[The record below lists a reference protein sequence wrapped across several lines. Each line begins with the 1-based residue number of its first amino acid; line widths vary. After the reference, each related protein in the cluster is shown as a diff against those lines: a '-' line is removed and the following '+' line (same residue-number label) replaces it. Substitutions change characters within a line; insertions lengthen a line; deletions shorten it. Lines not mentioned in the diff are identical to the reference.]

1 MNCLIIVEGPF
12 KGLCSMEKTKA
23 GLVHGL
29 LEFIALMIAG
39 ALSELNIHV
48 PGMSKGGCIHQDAM
62 HANI

>member
-1 MNCLIIVEGPF
+1 
-12 KGLCSMEKTKA
+12 MEKTKA